1 MKRLKSFQMPSLPIQ
16 QQIESTLPN
25 CLVSQSTSSLPP
37 PPPPP
42 IDTNMEK
49 VSHLSCGEL
58 THNAVNG
65 IDGIGGDVSLQSSE
79 NPDIFNVVLQQ
90 SQEGNSV
97 SESRPRQYGRRSN
110 PMRISSMVVP
120 ESLNHTAAVNI

>member
-1 MKRLKSFQMPSLPIQ
+1 MPSLPIH

-25 CLVSQSTSSLPP
+25 CLMSHSTSSLPPP

-58 THNAVNG
+58 TQNAVN
-65 IDGIGGDVSLQSSE
+65 IGIGDISASSE
-79 NPDIFNVVLQQ
+79 NPDIFNLVLQQ
-90 SQEGNSV
+90 SQEENL

-110 PMRISSMVVP
+110 PMRISSMVIP

>member
-1 MKRLKSFQMPSLPIQ
+1 MKRLQKLQMPSIPIQ

-37 PPPPP
+37 PPPQ

-58 THNAVNG
+58 TLNAVNG
-65 IDGIGGDVSLQSSE
+65 RNIDGGGDVSLQSSE

-90 SQEGNSV
+90 SQEGSIV

-110 PMRISSMVVP
+110 PMRVYR
-120 ESLNHTAAVNI
+120 LWLYRNHSTIQQL